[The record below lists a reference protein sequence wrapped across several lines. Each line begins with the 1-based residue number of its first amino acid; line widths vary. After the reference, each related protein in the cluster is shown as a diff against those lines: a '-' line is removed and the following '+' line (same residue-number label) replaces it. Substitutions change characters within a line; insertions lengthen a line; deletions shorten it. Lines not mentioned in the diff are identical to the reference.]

1 MGHVSVEDAV
11 LEQYKLQGWK
21 GISDE
26 CRVFKYFH
34 RFIFNLLSLMIKTKN
49 RIFFAALLIDEIFAD
64 IDDVFP
70 FPLQAGPLDMG
81 TPQFSARRKRLL
93 DRRLRQIKAF
103 DDKQM
108 SEAVRQGWQ
117 RIYCNIDYFLHS
129 FKIN

>member
-1 MGHVSVEDAV
+1 MNVEFSSTFIVSFLICFLND
-11 LEQYKLQGWK
+11 KNK
-21 GISDE
+21 
-26 CRVFKYFH
+26 K
-34 RFIFNLLSLMIKTKN
+34 KKN